1 MKPLLIA
8 TLCVC
13 AAHAVVGQQDMRK
26 FYDDDPLLV
35 ETDMQNASTA
45 VVHDVDLF
53 YEVLTSTFATPRQ
66 PTEPIPAMNVNTVDE
81 VPDSNWFTN
90 RVLARPLSESE
101 LALGPSAAPDGPAT
115 GSWAITAAK
124 SKGFAPGFTI
134 RDGKGTTWFIEFDAD
149 GHAEG
154 ATGALLVANRLF
166 HAIGY
171 WQAEQHL
178 AVLHPDQL
186 TIEPTAVV
194 QRPSG
199 ARTRMTHGDVD
210 DVLRRAERNEDGSY
224 RVVAARLIAGKVLG
238 NFTYQGTRPD
248 DPNDVVPHQHRRELR
263 ALQVF
268 GAWTNLVDMKA
279 GNTLDALVTDGGRSF
294 IRHYLQDV
302 GSTFG
307 IGANG
312 PHRYDEGFEYLYEG
326 DKLMKRLVSIGFYRQ
341 PWQSAD
347 YEEFDSIGRFE
358 SEVFDPTTW
367 RSRLPNSAALHA
379 QAGDT
384 FWAARRV
391 MAFSD
396 QMIRAIVASGRY
408 SDPQAAEHFARTLM
422 ARRDKIGRAY
432 LPAINPIVNPAFDGT
447 VLTFDNA
454 AVAAGVAPAPGGYR
468 ARWARF
474 DNQRQ
479 RATAVAETTAAQSR
493 MPAPAGLPSAAGEYI
508 QVELTA
514 TDPPRPAW
522 AQPLTV
528 YFRRVGTGW
537 KLVGLERS
545 S

>member
-8 TLCVC
+8 MLCVG

-35 ETDMQNASTA
+35 AADTQDASGA
-45 VVHDVDLF
+45 SVHDVDLF
-53 YEVLTSTFATPRQ
+53 YEVLSSTFATPRQ
-66 PTEPIPAMNVNTVDE
+66 PTEPIPAMNINTVDE
-81 VPDSNWFTN
+81 VPDSSWFTN
-90 RVLARPLSESE
+90 RVLARSLSDTE
-101 LALGPSAAPDGPAT
+101 LTLGAAGSTDGPAP
-115 GSWAITAAK
+115 GPWAITASK
-124 SKGFAPGFTI
+124 TKGFAPGFTI
-134 RDGKGTTWFIEFDAD
+134 RDAKGTTWFIEFDPD

-178 AVLHPDQL
+178 TVLRPDQL
-186 TIEPTAVV
+186 TIESSAVV

-199 ARTRMTHGDVD
+199 AQTRMTRGDVAE
-210 DVLRRAERNEDGSY
+210 VLRRAERNHDGSY
-224 RVVAARLIAGKVLG
+224 RVVAARLIPGKVLG
-238 NFTYQGTRPD
+238 NFAYQGTRSD

-279 GNTLDALVTDGGRSF
+279 GNTLDALVTEGGRSF

-312 PHRYDEGFEYLYEG
+312 PHRWDEGFEYLYEG
-326 DKLMKRLVSIGFYRQ
+326 DKLFKRLISVGFYRQ

-358 SEVFDPTTW
+358 SEVFDPVTW
-367 RSRLPNSAALHA
+367 RSRLPNTAALHA
-379 QAGDT
+379 QPADT

-391 MAFSD
+391 MAFTD
-396 QMIRAIVASGRY
+396 QMIRTIVASGHY
-408 SDPQAAEHFARTLM
+408 SDPQAAEHLARTLI

-432 LPAINPIVNPAFDGT
+432 LPAVNPIVNPAFDGS

-454 AVAAGVAPAPGGYR
+454 AVSAGMAAAPGGYL

-479 RATAVAETTAAQSR
+479 RATVIAETTAAEGR
-493 MPAPAGLPSAAGEYI
+493 ITAPAGLPSAAGDYI

-514 TDPPRPAW
+514 TDPPRPSW
-522 AQPLTV
+522 KQPVTV
-528 YFRRVGTGW
+528 YFRRVGAGW
-537 KLVGLERS
+537 KLVGLERTS
-545 S
+545 